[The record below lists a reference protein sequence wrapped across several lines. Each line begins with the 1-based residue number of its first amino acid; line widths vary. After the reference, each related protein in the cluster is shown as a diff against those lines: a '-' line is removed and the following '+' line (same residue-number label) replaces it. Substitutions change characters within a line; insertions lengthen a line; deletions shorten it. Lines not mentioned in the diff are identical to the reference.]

1 MSVLLPVSL
10 LCGDLP
16 PPLADAA
23 PRRPM
28 LSLAVEYE
36 EQRCSRVSAG
46 ALYLSASTIKLV
58 FFCFLWQTAEVGVLT
73 QLSSGI
79 SGVQSVTLLSWK
91 HLWEVMSCFM
101 TACFLMSCVYLTGPR
116 VHLSHDLR
124 SHPGVY
130 QQPLPPNHSNF
141 HGGGELDAQDRQQ
154 QLELA
159 FPTELGEGGS
169 GLM

>member
-1 MSVLLPVSL
+1 
-10 LCGDLP
+10 
-16 PPLADAA
+16 
-23 PRRPM
+23 M

-58 FFCFLWQTAEVGVLT
+58 FFCLLWQTAEVGVLT

-79 SGVQSVTLLSWK
+79 SGVQSVTSLSWK
-91 HLWEVMSCFM
+91 HLREVMSCFM

-116 VHLSHDLR
+116 VHLSRDLR